1 MSKNARYER
10 RSLFGHTVPEGNESI
25 HRGGQQV
32 AGMVVR
38 AGRWNPTSWT
48 TSTRRKQITS
58 RHSFKCSKPTFRDAL
73 APARP
78 PLLKLSKAAPPR
90 DHIFQYQSWWE
101 MFPIQTNTL
110 SMDILFPE
118 PLFIKNW
125 SINVHMN
132 YFVFKLAS
140 DWESQHLHLFPTSA
154 LLKLLNP
161 SVIQHQRYWAPA
173 LHSVAA
179 SGTSHH
185 CTVWSLDLD
194 FNLGFQIVFQGHWF
208 RIIWEWFLWV

>member
-1 MSKNARYER
+1 MYHEQKCKVQKKDFIWTYSSR
-10 RSLFGHTVPEGNESI
+10 RKWI
-25 HRGGQQV
+25 
-32 AGMVVR
+32 
-38 AGRWNPTSWT
+38 NPSWWAASSRHGSQSRKMKS

-78 PLLKLSKAAPPR
+78 SLLKLSKAAPPR

-110 SMDILFPE
+110 PMDILFPE

-161 SVIQHQRYWAPA
+161 SVIQHQRYWDPA

-185 CTVWSLDLD
+185 FTVWSLDLD
-194 FNLGFQIVFQGHWF
+194 FNLGFQIAFQWHWF